1 MDSLTKI
8 LEKIK
13 QDNKLA
19 CDEILKDANKKAEE
33 IISNAEKNALQ
44 IKSDILKNGEK
55 QVKNKLTRYQS
66 SAELEYKRSLL
77 SARVEIIEST
87 IKTALDTLRNLP
99 KDEYFSLLL
108 SLAERYAEKGDAEFV
123 LNEGD
128 FANKPKDLAEKLKT
142 ALKDK
147 GSVTLSGGGDLKFG
161 GFKLVYDETVVN
173 CGFDAL
179 LSDKLDDIKDSL
191 SRILF
196 E

>member
-19 CDEILKDANKKAEE
+19 CDEILQDANKKAEE

-44 IKSDILKNGEK
+44 TKSDILKKGEK
-55 QVKNKLTRYQS
+55 QAENKLARYQS
-66 SAELEYKRSLL
+66 SAELGFKRSLL

-87 IKTALDTLRNLP
+87 LQNALNTLCNLP
-99 KDEYFSLLL
+99 KDEYFTLLL
-108 SLAERYAEKGDAEFV
+108 SLAEKYAEKGDARFI
-123 LNEGD
+123 LNEED
-128 FANKPKDLAEKLKT
+128 FSNKPKDFAEKLKT

-147 GSVTLSGGGDLKFG
+147 GNVTLSGGGDLKFG
-161 GFKLVYDETVVN
+161 GFKLVYAETVVN

-179 LSDKLDDIKDSL
+179 LSDKLDDAKDTL
-191 SRILF
+191 GKILF